1 MKQRYDVIVVGAGP
15 AGLLAAK
22 AAAENGL
29 EVALLERKKNIAVVQ
44 RSCGQSMVS
53 MNEYY
58 LGDLVHF
65 NAKDGRI
72 CFPTTG
78 FSFAY
83 TGPCQALYSWQFFSP
98 GMNMIQFG
106 LPEPEALKKGQ
117 PLIGMVYD
125 KENLLANLR
134 DQMIRER
141 VTVFEGTELTDIAL
155 QGNEVVVQA
164 GGKEFHSTFVIAA
177 DGTNS
182 RVVEK
187 LGFNQERKHIGTLH
201 AQSFFI
207 RGFTPPGGNN
217 TIAGFTFTEQG
228 PAFMFLFPR
237 PDGETWNV
245 IFLALEKKVDLT
257 KVGHHFMHGTRY
269 APWFKNVETLRTFSA
284 LEYIYS
290 PILKPFKNNVLVI
303 GDAASCQ
310 ELEASGAMITGW
322 KGGQAIAAA
331 IKEREVG
338 VTPEAIT
345 HYFDWWINTYI
356 KNYDYED
363 YVKCFTIPYIFVTP
377 EIMDYVF
384 GLIKEPM
391 PPCFNPYSAVRL
403 LGQTMQGILP
413 RIIAD
418 RPDILPHLMKM
429 GSSASEILAHTL
441 KD

>member
-1 MKQRYDVIVVGAGP
+1 
-15 AGLLAAK
+15 
-22 AAAENGL
+22 
-29 EVALLERKKNIAVVQ
+29 
-44 RSCGQSMVS
+44 
-53 MNEYY
+53 
-58 LGDLVHF
+58 
-65 NAKDGRI
+65 
-72 CFPTTG
+72 
-78 FSFAY
+78 
-83 TGPCQALYSWQFFSP
+83 
-98 GMNMIQFG
+98 
-106 LPEPEALKKGQ
+106 
-117 PLIGMVYD
+117 MVYD
-125 KENLLANLR
+125 KELLLGNLR
-134 DQMIRER
+134 DEMNRER
-141 VTVFEGTELTDIAL
+141 VALFEGTELTDIAL
-155 QGNEVVVQA
+155 EGNDVVVQA
-164 GGKEFHSTFVIAA
+164 GGKAFRSTYVIAA

-187 LGFNQERKHIGTLH
+187 LGFNQERKHIGTLY

-207 RGFTPPGGNN
+207 RGFTPPYGNA

-237 PDGETWNV
+237 PDGDTWNV

-257 KVGHHFMHGTRY
+257 KVGHHFMQGSRY
-269 APWFKNVETLRTFSA
+269 ASWFKHAETLRSFSA

-310 ELEASGAMITGW
+310 ELENSGAMITGW

-331 IKEREVG
+331 LKERELG
-338 VTPEAIT
+338 VATEAIT
-345 HYFDWWINTYI
+345 RYFDWWINTYI

-418 RPDILPHLMKM
+418 RPDILKHLMKM
-429 GSSASEILAHTL
+429 GASASEILAHTL